1 MTDRLTHLESTVE
14 ELKQAF
20 QSHVGVSQEHHDNSV
35 SQGLGHGARPA
46 SDLYESDFM
55 AWCEGQAEA
64 LRSRAFDQLDLI
76 NLIEEIEDMGREQ
89 FRKTTSLVRQILIHI
104 LKLKAFPQDQ
114 AVNHWRSEIAAF
126 QNDLEDIVSGFIRYR
141 FEQREEFAVQQQK
154 ALKQL
159 QKQFPDV
166 EFQRLEAMTL
176 DEIMIWPEKVP

>member
-1 MTDRLTHLESTVE
+1 LNSTVE
-14 ELKQAF
+14 ELRQAF

-89 FRKTTSLVRQILIHI
+89 FRKTTSVVRQILIHI
-104 LKLKAFPQDQ
+104 LKLKTFPEDQ
-114 AVNHWRSEIAAF
+114 TVNHWRSEIAAF
-126 QNDLEDIVSGFIRYR
+126 QNDLEDIVSGSIRYR
-141 FEQREEFAVQQQK
+141 FEQREEFWVQQQK
-154 ALKQL
+154 VLKQL

-166 EFQRLEAMTL
+166 GFQALEAMTL
-176 DEIMIWPEKVP
+176 DEIMMWPEKLS

>member
-1 MTDRLTHLESTVE
+1 MTDRLTHLESVVE

-20 QSHVGVSQEHHDNSV
+20 HAYMDGSPDDHQRSAPQQLEQVSSQSSE
-35 SQGLGHGARPA
+35 
-46 SDLYESDFM
+46 LYEADFM

-64 LRSRAFDQLDLI
+64 LRSHAYAQLDLI

-104 LKLKAFPQDQ
+104 LKLQAFPEDQ

-126 QNDLEDIVSGFIRYR
+126 QNELEDIVSGSIRYR
-141 FEQREEFAVQQQK
+141 FEQPEEFWVQQQK
-154 ALKQL
+154 ALKQI

-176 DEIMIWPEKVP
+176 DEIMSWPDKLL